1 MTNQIQIFAD
11 IGSTVTAANVAQQLA
26 AADRTQPLN
35 VSINSEGGSVS
46 DAIAIYN
53 LLKAWPAGVDVS
65 IVGWALSAATV
76 IAMAG
81 RLIRMHETSLMMV
94 HAPMTSASGN
104 ALELRQNADLL
115 EQVAAT
121 MRKAYARTRQKPE
134 LIAAWLSG
142 PDHWFTAEEALRV
155 GLIDEIIPA
164 AVLASGP
171 MNVQA
176 CRHTVPAPI
185 KERILAMT
193 TTNHTP
199 DEIRAAGIK
208 AESERRNGI
217 RASFAHFATRP
228 GVPDLQR
235 QCEDDTG
242 VTVEAAGQRLLA
254 HLAQGSTPVAG
265 GFVAGD
271 PQGLGNDDS
280 RMRDFKAAA
289 TDAFMIRAGIRV
301 DRPHPHVADM
311 RRLSIVG
318 AAERI
323 LSMQGKFSTSMSR
336 DQVIRAALGTS
347 DFPVLLNGLAAHS
360 LRAGYLQAPATHAG
374 WTGEREVPDFR
385 PRTLAMLSAA
395 PDLLKVQEGGE
406 YKFGVFSES
415 ADTFRVE
422 TFGRIIQFT
431 RQALVNDDLDAL
443 TATPKNL
450 GEAARRLEAD
460 MVYAKLVANAAMQD
474 GKALFHAD
482 HGNLAAVGGALS
494 IDTLGTA
501 RAAMRKQKGLA
512 GEFIDPQ
519 PRYLIVPVAM
529 ETKGEQLLNSTV
541 DPAKANNT
549 DNLEWVRRLTL
560 VSDPRLDA
568 DSETSWYLSADPK
581 QIEGIVRVYLEGE
594 ARPFIDQQEGWT
606 RDTMEYKGRLDLSAG
621 VIDWR
626 GLYKNPGA

>member
-11 IGSTVTAANVAQQLA
+11 IGSTVTAASVAQQLA
-26 AADRTQPLN
+26 SADRSQSLK

-81 RLIRMHETSLMMV
+81 RVIRMHETSLMMV
-94 HAPMTSASGN
+94 HAPMTNASGN
-104 ALELRQNADLL
+104 AVELRQNADLL
-115 EQVAAT
+115 EQVATT
-121 MRKAYARTRQKPE
+121 MQTAYARTRQKPE
-134 LIAAWLSG
+134 TIAAWLSG

-171 MNVQA
+171 VNVQA
-176 CRHTVPAPI
+176 CRHTIPTPI

-193 TTNHTP
+193 ITHQTP
-199 DEIRAAGIK
+199 EEIRAAGIK
-208 AESERRNGI
+208 AESERRQGI
-217 RASFAHFATRP
+217 RASFSHFADRP
-228 GVPDLQR
+228 GVSDLQR
-235 QCEDDTG
+235 RCEDDTG
-242 VTVEAAGQRLLA
+242 VSVQAAGQRLLA
-254 HLAQGSTPVAG
+254 HLAQGAEPIAG
-265 GFVAGD
+265 HFVVGD
-271 PQGLGNDDS
+271 AQGHGIDDS

-289 TDAFMIRAGIRV
+289 TDALMIRAGIRV
-301 DRPHPHVADM
+301 DRPHPHTADL

-323 LSMQGKFSTSMSR
+323 LSMQGKLTASMSR
-336 DQVIRAALGTS
+336 DQIIRAALTTT
-347 DFPVLLNGLAAHS
+347 DFPVLLNGLAATS
-360 LRAGYLQAPATHAG
+360 LRAGYLQAPATHAV

-395 PDLLKVQEGGE
+395 PGLLKVPEGLE
-406 YKFGVFSES
+406 YKFGSFSES
-415 ADTFRVE
+415 AESFRVE

-431 RQALVNDDLDAL
+431 RQALVNDELDAL
-443 TATPKNL
+443 TATPKAL

-460 MVYAKLVANAAMQD
+460 MAYAKLVANAAMQD
-474 GKALFHAD
+474 GKALFHED
-482 HGNLAAVGGALS
+482 HGNLATAGAALS

-501 RAAMRKQKGLA
+501 RAAMRKQKGLE

-529 ETKGEQLLNSTV
+529 ETKAEQLLNSTV
-541 DPAKANNT
+541 DPSKANNT
-549 DNLEWVRRLTL
+549 ENLEWVRRLTL
-560 VSDPRLDA
+560 VADPRLDA
-568 DSETSWYLSADPK
+568 SSETAWYLSTEPS

-594 ARPFIDQQEGWT
+594 ARPFLDQQEGWT
-606 RDTMEYKGRLDLSAG
+606 RDTMEYKGRLDLGVG